1 MLLKVS
7 SVSRYLSLSRG
18 TVKEYT
24 VVMFCAWFLNFV
36 VLYWLFL
43 SLARNL
49 GDKWQQILAN
59 DLNDFFTTK
68 WNIARN
74 ANGNMGGGKV
84 LMNQTTVFKPC
95 NRIGFIPFLGNQSLN
110 RSFARSLLKLII
122 AIKQKN
128 EAVKD
133 NFHVDH

>member
-1 MLLKVS
+1 M
-7 SVSRYLSLSRG
+7 SLSI
-18 TVKEYT
+18 
-24 VVMFCAWFLNFV
+24 
-36 VLYWLFL
+36 
-43 SLARNL
+43 NL
-49 GDKWQQILAN
+49 GDKRRQILAN

-74 ANGNMGGGKV
+74 ANGNMGGDKV
-84 LMNQTTVFKPC
+84 LMNQTTVSKPC
-95 NRIGFIPFLGNQSLN
+95 NRIVFISFLGNQSLN